1 MSPALEGVEGLLL
14 DLSGVIYVQDE
25 AVPGAAEALDR
36 LRSAGVPIRLVTN
49 TTMRPRRSILERLER
64 LGIEADP
71 AELITPATLAA
82 SRCAKAG
89 YESVLLV
96 VLDELREDLEGL
108 GKKGD
113 SVDAV
118 IVGDLGEHWDYE
130 VLNGAFRHLMDGAAL
145 IALQKNRY
153 WETAE
158 GLSLDAGP
166 FVAALE
172 YATGREAEVVG
183 KPSLAFFELALG
195 ELGVSAARAAMV
207 GDDVEADVGGAMD
220 SGLAGVL
227 VRTGKY
233 REDLV
238 RDSGIEPTATVDSFA
253 DVPELVGR
261 AQTAQKPEGGRHAR

>member
-130 VLNGAFRHLMDGAAL
+130 ILNGAFRHLMDGAAL

-183 KPSLAFFELALG
+183 KPSPAFFELALG

-220 SGLAGVL
+220 AGLAGVL

-261 AQTAQKPEGGRHAR
+261 AQTA

>member
-1 MSPALEGVEGLLL
+1 MAATLEGIEGLLL
-14 DLSGVIYVQDE
+14 DLSGVVYVQDE
-25 AVPGAAEALDR
+25 AVPGAAETLAKLRDR
-36 LRSAGVPIRLVTN
+36 GIPLRLVTN

-71 AELITPATLAA
+71 SELLTPATLAA
-82 SRCAKAG
+82 RRCEEAG
-89 YESVLLV
+89 FESVSLV
-96 VLDELREDLEGL
+96 VLDELREDLGGLMEGE
-108 GKKGD
+108 G

-118 IVGDLGEHWDYE
+118 IVGDLGSSWDYE
-130 VLNGAFRHLMDGAAL
+130 VLNRAFRRLMDGAEL

-166 FVAALE
+166 FVSALE

-183 KPSLAFFELALG
+183 KPSDAFFELALS
-195 ELGVSAARAAMV
+195 ELGVGADRAAMV
-207 GDDVEADVGGAMD
+207 GDDVEADVGGAMEA
-220 SGLAGVL
+220 GLAGIL

-238 RDSGIEPTATVDSFA
+238 RRSGIEPSATVDSIA
-253 DVPELVGR
+253 DLPELLSV
-261 AQTAQKPEGGRHAR
+261 

>member
-1 MSPALEGVEGLLL
+1 MAAALEGVEGLLL
-14 DLSGVIYVQDE
+14 DLSGVVYVEDE
-25 AVPGAAEALDR
+25 AVPGAAEALSQFRERDI
-36 LRSAGVPIRLVTN
+36 PIRLVTN

-64 LGIEADP
+64 LELEADP
-71 AELITPATLAA
+71 SELITPATLAKR
-82 SRCAKAG
+82 RCAEAG
-89 YESVLLV
+89 YESVALI

-108 GKKGD
+108 GQTGD

-118 IVGDLGEHWDYE
+118 IVGDLGDAWDYD
-130 VLNGAFRHLMDGAAL
+130 VLNRAFRHLMDGAAL

-183 KPSLAFFELALG
+183 KPAPSFFELAVR
-195 ELGVSAARAAMV
+195 ELGVTPDRAAMV
-207 GDDVEADVGGAMD
+207 GDDVEADVGGALD
-220 SGLAGVL
+220 AGLAGIL

-233 REDLV
+233 RGDLV
-238 RDSGIEPTATVDSFA
+238 RESGIEPTATVDSIA
-253 DVPELVGR
+253 GVPDLL
-261 AQTAQKPEGGRHAR
+261 A

>member
-1 MSPALEGVEGLLL
+1 MADALEGIEGLLL
-14 DLSGVIYVQDE
+14 DLSGVVYVQDE
-25 AVPGAAEALDR
+25 AVPGAAEALAK
-36 LRSAGVPIRLVTN
+36 LRGADLPIRLVTN

-71 AELITPATLAA
+71 SELLTPATLAA
-82 SRCAKAG
+82 RHCEEAS
-89 YESVLLV
+89 YESVSLI
-96 VLDELREDLEGL
+96 VLDELREDLKGVPEGD
-108 GKKGD
+108 GK
-113 SVDAV
+113 VDAV
-118 IVGDLGEHWDYE
+118 IVGDLGDGWDYE
-130 VLNGAFRHLMDGAAL
+130 VLNRAFRRLMDGAEL

-166 FVAALE
+166 FVTALE

-183 KPSLAFFELALG
+183 KPSEAFFGLALG
-195 ELGVSAARAAMV
+195 DLGVGAEHAAMV

-220 SGLAGVL
+220 AGLAGIL

-238 RDSGIEPTATVDSFA
+238 RESGIEPTATVDSIA
-253 DVPELVGR
+253 DVPRLLSL
-261 AQTAQKPEGGRHAR
+261 

>member
-1 MSPALEGVEGLLL
+1 MAPALEGVEGLLL

-25 AVPGAAEALDR
+25 AVPGAAEALER
-36 LRSAGVPIRLVTN
+36 LRSDGIPIRLVTN
-49 TTMRPRRSILERLER
+49 TTMRPRSSILERLER

-71 AELITPATLAA
+71 AELLTPATLAA
-82 SRCAKAG
+82 SRCAEAG
-89 YESVLLV
+89 YESVSLV

-108 GKKGD
+108 EERGD

-118 IVGDLGEHWDYE
+118 IVGDLGEGWDYDI
-130 VLNGAFRHLMDGAAL
+130 LNRAFRQLMDGADL

-153 WETAE
+153 WETAG

-166 FVAALE
+166 FVSALE

-183 KPSLAFFELALG
+183 KPSPPFFELALG
-195 ELGVSAARAAMV
+195 ELGTSADRAAMV

-220 SGLAGVL
+220 AGLAGIL

-238 RDSGIEPTATVDSFA
+238 RESGIAPTATVDSIA
-253 DVPELVGR
+253 DVPALLS
-261 AQTAQKPEGGRHAR
+261 AT

>member
-1 MSPALEGVEGLLL
+1 MPTSLEDVEGLLL

-25 AVPGAAEALDR
+25 AVPGAAEALER
-36 LRSAGVPIRLVTN
+36 LRSAETPIRLVTN

-71 AELITPATLAA
+71 AELITPASLAKR
-82 SRCAKAG
+82 RCQEAG
-89 YESVLLV
+89 YESVALV

-108 GKKGD
+108 EEKGD
-113 SVDAV
+113 SADAV
-118 IVGDLGEHWDYE
+118 IVGDLGDAWDYE
-130 VLNGAFRHLMDGAAL
+130 VLNRAFRELMDGAAL

-153 WETAE
+153 WETSA

-172 YATGREAEVVG
+172 YATGQDAEVMG
-183 KPSLAFFELALG
+183 KPSAAFFELALA
-195 ELGVSAARAAMV
+195 ELGVSAERAAMV
-207 GDDVEADVGGAMD
+207 GDDVEADVGGAMGA
-220 SGLAGVL
+220 GLAGIL

-238 RDSGIEPTATVDSFA
+238 DLAGVEPTATVDSIA
-253 DVPELVGR
+253 EVPGLIGR
-261 AQTAQKPEGGRHAR
+261 

>member
-1 MSPALEGVEGLLL
+1 MTAPLEGIEGLLL

-25 AVPGAAEALDR
+25 AVPGAAEALAT
-36 LRSAGVPIRLVTN
+36 LRSSGMPIRLVTN

-64 LGIEADP
+64 LGIDADP

-82 SRCAKAG
+82 RRCEEAG
-89 YESVLLV
+89 YESVSLI

-108 GKKGD
+108 REGD
-113 SVDAV
+113 GPVDAV
-118 IVGDLGEHWDYE
+118 IAGDLGDRWDYE
-130 VLNGAFRHLMDGAAL
+130 VLNRAFRRLMDGAEL

-153 WETAE
+153 WETSE
-158 GLSLDAGP
+158 GISLDAGP

-172 YATGREAEVVG
+172 YATGREAEVLG
-183 KPSLAFFELALG
+183 KPSDAFFQLALS
-195 ELGVSAARAAMV
+195 ELGVGADAAAMV

-220 SGLAGVL
+220 AGLAGIL

-238 RDSGIEPTATVDSFA
+238 RASGIEPTATVDSIA
-253 DVPELVGR
+253 EVPQLLS
-261 AQTAQKPEGGRHAR
+261 A

>member
-1 MSPALEGVEGLLL
+1 MAPALEGIEGLLL

-25 AVPGAAEALDR
+25 AVPGAAEALES
-36 LRSAGVPIRLVTN
+36 LRGDGIPIRLVTN

-64 LGIEADP
+64 LGLPAD
-71 AELITPATLAA
+71 ADELITPATLAA
-82 SRCAKAG
+82 SRCAEAG
-89 YESVLLV
+89 YDSVSLV

-108 GKKGD
+108 KQRGE

-118 IVGDLGEHWDYE
+118 IVGDLGEGWDYE
-130 VLNGAFRHLMDGAAL
+130 VLNRVFRQVMDGAAL

-172 YATGREAEVVG
+172 YASGNEAEVVG
-183 KPSLAFFELALG
+183 KPSPAFFELALR
-195 ELGVSAARAAMV
+195 ELGVPAEHAAMV
-207 GDDVEADVGGAMD
+207 GDDVEADVGGAID
-220 SGLAGVL
+220 AGLAGIL

-238 RDSGIEPTATVDSFA
+238 RESGIDPTATVDSIA
-253 DVPELVGR
+253 DVPGLL
-261 AQTAQKPEGGRHAR
+261 GG

>member
-1 MSPALEGVEGLLL
+1 MAPALGDVEGVLL

-25 AVPGAAEALDR
+25 AVPGAAEALER
-36 LRSAGVPIRLVTN
+36 LRGEGIPIRLVTN

-82 SRCAKAG
+82 SRCAEAG
-89 YESVLLV
+89 YESVSLV

-108 GKKGD
+108 EERGN

-118 IVGDLGEHWDYE
+118 IVGDLGEGWDYDI
-130 VLNGAFRHLMDGAAL
+130 LNRAFRQVMDGAAL

-172 YATGREAEVVG
+172 YAAGREAEVVG
-183 KPSLAFFELALG
+183 KPSPAFFELALG
-195 ELGVSAARAAMV
+195 ELGVSADRAAMV
-207 GDDVEADVGGAMD
+207 GDDVEADVGGSMD
-220 SGLAGVL
+220 AGLAGIL

-238 RDSGIEPTATVDSFA
+238 RESGIEPTATADSIA
-253 DVPELVGR
+253 DVPALLSR
-261 AQTAQKPEGGRHAR
+261 